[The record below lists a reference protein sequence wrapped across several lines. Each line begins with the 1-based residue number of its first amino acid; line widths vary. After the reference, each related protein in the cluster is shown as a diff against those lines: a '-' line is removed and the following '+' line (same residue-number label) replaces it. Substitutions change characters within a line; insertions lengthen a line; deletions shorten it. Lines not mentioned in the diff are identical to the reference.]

1 MEIDPI
7 PRLPFMT
14 PPDRR
19 VPDEEV
25 GFLETPDSPI
35 DRPARGGDMSL
46 LAPVMSLARRWRI
59 VIVVPVV
66 FALLTMVYTAIV
78 GVDFASESRFAPHSG
93 KTAMSNL
100 DAVAAQFGIAV
111 AGGGQTESVEF
122 YSQLLRSRELL
133 QGVVLSSYGEQG
145 VAPGDETSGTPLLE
159 LWDITGDTREE
170 QLLEGVRQLRDAV
183 QVNPDLRANI
193 LTVRAEAK
201 SPWLAEQINRRLLDL
216 VNQFNLEKRQ
226 SQATAERA
234 FVEARMGDAQLEL
247 LAAEDSLQRFLTKN
261 RSYAQ
266 SPTLQFEAGR
276 LERQVDFRQQVFNSL
291 AQSYEQARIDEVRN
305 TPVITILDTPEGSGE
320 AQGSMVKSAAMGFI
334 LGAILAVLFALAI
347 EFWLGKRRD
356 KPIEYEALSDQLRR
370 TVREM
375 GSVRGWLRPGA

>member
-1 MEIDPI
+1 
-7 PRLPFMT
+7 
-14 PPDRR
+14 
-19 VPDEEV
+19 
-25 GFLETPDSPI
+25 
-35 DRPARGGDMSL
+35 
-46 LAPVMSLARRWRI
+46 MSLAVHWRMI
-59 VIVVPVV
+59 VLVPLL
-66 FALLTMVYTAIV
+66 FAFLAVVYTALV
-78 GVDFASESRFAPHSG
+78 GVDFAAESRFAPHST
-93 KTAMSNL
+93 KAAISNL

-133 QGVVLSSYGEQG
+133 QGVVLSSYDKQVVVSGGE
-145 VAPGDETSGTPLLE
+145 TRGTPLLE
-159 LWDITGDTREE
+159 LWDITEDTREE

-183 QVNPDLRANI
+183 QVSPDLRASI
-193 LTVRAEAK
+193 LTVRTKAK

-234 FVEARMGDAQLEL
+234 FVEARMGDAQHEL
-247 LAAEDSLQRFLTKN
+247 LVAEDSLQRFLTKN

-305 TPVITILDTPEGSGE
+305 TPVITILDAPEGSGE
-320 AQGSMVKSAAMGFI
+320 VQGSLVRSAAMGFL

-347 EFWLGKRRD
+347 EFWHGKRRD
-356 KPIEYEALSDQLRR
+356 KPTEYEALSDQLRR

-375 GSVRGWLRPGA
+375 GSVREWLRPGA